1 MSVIGVVTGG
11 DRVEPAAALNV
22 RGLRCKEMAKYDEG
36 RALYERALG
45 LLEREVERDQ
55 ESIAT
60 LHHNLGGIEH
70 ARGNYVA
77 GEVSA
82 RRGLAIRRSL
92 AGADPRDLAADL
104 VALAAILD
112 GMEKY
117 AEAEP
122 LYLEALG
129 VFERTPGANAR
140 EIAVALNDLGAQYAR
155 RGLVERAEQLLT
167 RAASLKKET
176 FGPEHPDLAVTLN
189 NLAVLRKCQGDL
201 AAAAALYTE
210 AVEIF
215 ERSLGAGHPKTVT
228 CLANASRCAAA
239 ARKSPA
245 GLRPEDARVREA

>member
-1 MSVIGVVTGG
+1 M
-11 DRVEPAAALNV
+11 
-22 RGLRCKEMAKYDEG
+22 
-36 RALYERALG
+36 
-45 LLEREVERDQ
+45 
-55 ESIAT
+55 
-60 LHHNLGGIEH
+60 
-70 ARGNYVA
+70 
-77 GEVSA
+77 
-82 RRGLAIRRSL
+82 
-92 AGADPRDLAADL
+92 
-104 VALAAILD
+104 AAILD

-155 RGLVERAEQLLT
+155 RGLVEQAEQLLT

-176 FGPEHPDLAVTLN
+176 LGPEHPDLAVTLN
-189 NLAVLRKCQGDL
+189 NLAVLRKWQGDL

-245 GLRPEDARVREA
+245 GLRPEDARVREAVGDGRFQAGITIIDQPP